1 MAKIRNVLVVVS
13 PAKEGENPYKKGTH
27 KWRLFQWALDHG
39 EFSKEQFLAAEK
51 ELFEQNDLTS
61 AMTPDVRSKAW
72 WNEFFNKHH
81 TFVVSAKELVATT
94 VSEEQ
99 S

>member
-1 MAKIRNVLVVVS
+1 MAKVRNVDVIVS

-27 KWRLFQWALDHG
+27 KWRLFQWALETKAFDKV
-39 EFSKEQFLAAEK
+39 EFLAAETA
-51 ELFEQNDLTS
+51 LFDEHDLTS

-81 TFVVSAKELVATT
+81 TFVVAPKELDITAA
-94 VSEEQ
+94 E
-99 S
+99 